1 MLSGRAGNCS
11 SQAAFEDLFDIPA
24 AVNYGSD
31 LYRLRV
37 GSIHDQIRVDGEK
50 LHSQL
55 RQILAAVPSTRG
67 SSEKSHSF
75 ANGGFNAVRYRD
87 VGLFFDVTPDFDEIE
102 RGLGRKNV
110 AQAHL
115 DLAFQFRQVSF
126 QLIVRDSFAAVE
138 LLDAA
143 SDLCVDC
150 FPVFQKPAVLFF
162 LGLQQAEQY
171 FFDAARASRLE
182 LFFDSRLKSRIVDFD
197 IHGLILQKG
206 IALSFHRI

>member
-1 MLSGRAGNCS
+1 
-11 SQAAFEDLFDIPA
+11 
-24 AVNYGSD
+24 
-31 LYRLRV
+31 
-37 GSIHDQIRVDGEK
+37 
-50 LHSQL
+50 
-55 RQILAAVPSTRG
+55 VPSTRG
-67 SSEKSHSF
+67 SRKKSHSF
-75 ANGGFNAVRYRD
+75 ANGGFNAIRNRD
-87 VGLFFDVTPDFDEIE
+87 AGLFFYVTSDPDEIE

-115 DLAFQFRQVSF
+115 DLAFQFRQVSI

-143 SDLCVDC
+143 PDLCVDC

-171 FFDAARASRLE
+171 FLDAARASRLE
-182 LFFDSRLKSRIVDFD
+182 LFLNSRLKGRIVDFS
-197 IHGLILQKG
+197 IHGLIFQKG